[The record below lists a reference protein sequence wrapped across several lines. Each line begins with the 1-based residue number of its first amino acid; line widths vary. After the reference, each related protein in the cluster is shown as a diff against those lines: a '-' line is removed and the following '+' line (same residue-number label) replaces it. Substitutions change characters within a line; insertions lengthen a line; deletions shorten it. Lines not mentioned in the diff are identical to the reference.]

1 MIIINDKEKEKK
13 ARQKLEKMSKE
24 EIIDRFIHDAFI
36 NDYMVKMLEDIIFN
50 LEQKIIKFK
59 KNGDLKCLKD

>member
-1 MIIINDKEKEKK
+1 MNDKEKEKK
-13 ARQKLEKMSKE
+13 VRQKLEKTSKE

-36 NDYMVKMLEDIIFN
+36 NDYIIKMLEDIIFN